1 MYNILSEKGGGV
13 VYSFRF
19 ASFIRQLCLWS
30 LYLLTTYLTAL
41 FSIVSLDN
49 MHNVQETGS
58 KVSNMWLYD
67 IIAAIFCLLPVFR

>member
-1 MYNILSEKGGGV
+1 MYNILREKGGGA

-19 ASFIRQLCLWS
+19 ASYIRQLCLWS

-49 MHNVQETGS
+49 MHNVQ
-58 KVSNMWLYD
+58 
-67 IIAAIFCLLPVFR
+67 